1 MLGIDNM
8 MNKMLIF
15 AFAVWGFNSGCK
27 STQQTSVRAQPL
39 PAFDTEGHR
48 GARGL
53 MPENT
58 IPAMYKAI
66 DLGVTTIE
74 MDAHITADKQ
84 VVLAHD
90 HYINPLFS
98 LDAEGKDIPEKDSKK
113 YILYKMT
120 YETLKKFDVGS
131 RYYDKFPQQKKQK
144 AIIPLLSALIDSV
157 QGYLK
162 ENNKAQVFYNI
173 ETKSVAAGD
182 NLLHPKPEEFVKL
195 LMDVIETKKI
205 APWVI
210 IQSFDPRTLNVV
222 NRKYPGVKTSYLVD
236 KGTLEE
242 NLQKLG
248 FIPDVYSP
256 NYKMVTAELVKQC
269 HQKNIKVIPWTVNSK
284 EEIDQLKALGVDG
297 LISDYPNL
305 F

>member
-1 MLGIDNM
+1 MKKFLV
-8 MNKMLIF
+8 
-15 AFAVWGFNSGCK
+15 FAVAVLVFNSGCK
-27 STQQTSVRAQPL
+27 STQQTLMKAQPL

-98 LDAEGKDIPEKDSKK
+98 LDAEGKEIPKKDSQK
-113 YILYKMT
+113 YPLYKMT
-120 YETLKKFDVGS
+120 YEDLKKFDVGS
-131 RYYDKFPQQKKQK
+131 LYYDKFPQQKKQK
-144 AIIPLLSALIDSV
+144 AFIPLLSALIDSV
-157 QGYLK
+157 QAYLK

-173 ETKSVAAGD
+173 ETKSILAGD

-195 LMDVIETKKI
+195 LMDVIESKKI
-205 APWVI
+205 SSWVI

-222 NRKYPGVKTSYLVD
+222 NKKYPVVKTSYLVD

-248 FIPDVYSP
+248 FIPHVYSP

-284 EEIDQLKALGVDG
+284 EEIHQLKALGVDG
-297 LISDYPNL
+297 LISDYPSL

>member
-1 MLGIDNM
+1 MKKFLV
-8 MNKMLIF
+8 
-15 AFAVWGFNSGCK
+15 FAVAVLVFNSGCK
-27 STQQTSVRAQPL
+27 STQHTLMKAQPL

-98 LDAEGKDIPEKDSKK
+98 LDAEGKEIPKKDSQK
-113 YILYKMT
+113 YPLYKMT
-120 YETLKKFDVGS
+120 YEDLKKFDVGS
-131 RYYDKFPQQKKQK
+131 LYYDKFPQQKKQK
-144 AIIPLLSALIDSV
+144 AFIPLLSALIDSV
-157 QGYLK
+157 QAYLK

-173 ETKSVAAGD
+173 ETKSILAGD

-195 LMDVIETKKI
+195 LMDVIESKKI
-205 APWVI
+205 SSWVI

-222 NRKYPGVKTSYLVD
+222 NKKYPVVKTSYLVD

-248 FIPDVYSP
+248 FIPHVYSP

-284 EEIDQLKALGVDG
+284 EEIHQLKALGVDG
-297 LISDYPNL
+297 LISDYPSL